1 MRQGAGTAE
10 RSDNVLNI
18 PQPQREQARPQ
29 EMPAQ
34 RSGQAIISLLQQAAD
49 AARRNE
55 ERAKAQAL
63 HLAEELRASEERCR
77 AIEARL
83 RHFEQRAA
91 EAEEWLLR
99 IHEEVQDR
107 LIAPLT
113 GNEQQQEA
121 ARRR

>member
-1 MRQGAGTAE
+1 MRQGAAD
-10 RSDNVLNI
+10 RPDNVLNI
-18 PQPQREQARPQ
+18 PQPPREGARSQ
-29 EMPAQ
+29 ELPAQ

-63 HLAEELRASEERCR
+63 HLADELRASEERCR

-83 RHFEQRAA
+83 RHFEARAV

-99 IHEEVQDR
+99 VHAEVQER
-107 LIAPLT
+107 LIAPLV
-113 GNEQQQEA
+113 GDEPQEMG
-121 ARRR
+121 RRR